1 MENMDKKA
9 PIDFIWNKLD
19 FKKIIKHTEYC
30 FITSDFGFIDD
41 LIKMESVLF
50 HLGQPYKMHEGRIVQ
65 LTSGKARINV
75 NLSEYTLTPG
85 KVLITF
91 PESILQP
98 LEFTPDTRVRVITAT
113 PNFIQDAGN
122 EDFFRHYLANDTNTL
137 LPLDKEE
144 NEEVDQYFSLFWS
157 ILRAPWFKQEV
168 IRQLFMSLL
177 HYIHDLRANN
187 QEESSK
193 HLTRQEEIFQKFIML
208 VNKNSCTERNV
219 SFYADKLCL
228 TPRYL
233 NTLIRQ
239 TSERTVMEWINRS
252 VILEAKVLLKHSNKM
267 IYEIADELNFP
278 STSFFCKFFKKNT
291 GMTPLEYQKH
301 D

>member
-1 MENMDKKA
+1 MENMDKKV
-9 PIDFIWNKLD
+9 PIDLALNTLD
-19 FKKIIKHTEYC
+19 FKKIIKNTEYC
-30 FITSDFGFIDD
+30 FITPGFGFIDNI
-41 LIKMESVLF
+41 IKMESVLF
-50 HLGQPYKMHEGRIVQ
+50 HLGQPYKMHEGRIIQ
-65 LTSGKARINV
+65 LTSGKVRINI
-75 NLSEYTLTPG
+75 NLSEYTLVPG
-85 KVLITF
+85 EVLITF

-98 LEFTPDTRVRVITAT
+98 MEFSPDTRVRVITAT

-137 LPLDKEE
+137 LQLSKEE
-144 NEEVDQYFSLFWS
+144 NEEVNQYFSLFWS
-157 ILRAPWFKQEV
+157 IVHASHFKQET
-168 IRQLFMSLL
+168 IRHLFMSLL

-193 HLTRQEEIFQKFIML
+193 PITRQQEIFQKFIML

-291 GMTPLEYQKH
+291 GMTPLEYQKQE
-301 D
+301 